1 MKNFPNGINYMQL
14 LHWKNRDQF
23 VVKNVGKKSN
33 CQCKCWLTFY
43 LQKVVEFFSIKSKN
57 HKLAVINKLLVV
69 NFFDNLLRK
78 FVWKQLIP
86 NLVSCSHAF
95 VPEKMLELEIDR
107 KCLNYNENLKF
118 MPFGKS
124 FHLYAIWEL
133 CHLGSY
139 HLKAFLYVYFDAY
152 KVTFDEKKPL
162 KKISIKKL
170 HPLSTNPPPPPP
182 PPHAKLPWPKNETFW
197 AYQRNIWIN

>member
-1 MKNFPNGINYMQL
+1 M
-14 LHWKNRDQF
+14 
-23 VVKNVGKKSN
+23 
-33 CQCKCWLTFY
+33 
-43 LQKVVEFFSIKSKN
+43 
-57 HKLAVINKLLVV
+57 V

-95 VPEKMLELEIDR
+95 VPDKMLELEIDR

-139 HLKAFLYVYFDAY
+139 PIENALKIVKTGIFQ
-152 KVTFDEKKPL
+152 PG
-162 KKISIKKL
+162 
-170 HPLSTNPPPPPP
+170 
-182 PPHAKLPWPKNETFW
+182 KN
-197 AYQRNIWIN
+197 